1 MAISL
6 YDISVASY
14 LQTVAAVGGF
24 LEKGLAFCREK
35 NIDPEEIVESRIFPD
50 MKPFRFQIQQ
60 VAMHSIGAIESLKAG
75 VRRPPGERPMHD
87 YAGLQTLIKEADAA
101 LRKLTPAEIDKLE
114 GTKSSWRWA
123 RASASS
129 RRKDSSSPSRC
140 PIFIFTRRPPT
151 TFCAAKAC
159 LSASAITW
167 EPCGSRRSS

>member
-75 VRRPPGERPMHD
+75 VRRPPGERPAHD
-87 YAGLQTLIKEADAA
+87 YAGLQSLIKEADAD
-101 LRKLTPAEIDKLE
+101 LRKLAPAEIDALAGAEVVLE
-114 GTKSSWRWA
+114 MGESKRVFTA
-123 RASASS
+123 EG
-129 RRKDSSSPSRC
+129 
-140 PIFIFTRRPPT
+140 FILSFSLPNFHFHAT
-151 TFCAAKAC
+151 TAYDILRGKGVPLGKRDYMGALRLKA
-159 LSASAITW
+159 
-167 EPCGSRRSS
+167 

>member
-35 NIDPEEIVESRIFPD
+35 NIDPEEIVESRIIAD

-60 VAMHSIGAIESLKAG
+60 VAMHSIGAIELIKAG
-75 VRRPPGERPMHD
+75 VRRPPGERPQHD

-101 LRKLTPAEIDKLE
+101 LRKVTPAEIDKLE
-114 GTKSSWRWA
+114 GAEVVLETGESKRVFA
-123 RASASS
+123 AEG
-129 RRKDSSSPSRC
+129 
-140 PIFIFTRRPPT
+140 FILSFSLPNFHFHAT
-151 TFCAAKAC
+151 TAYDILRGKGVPLGKRDYMGALRLKA
-159 LSASAITW
+159 
-167 EPCGSRRSS
+167 